1 MITRKWE
8 KVKDNALFAIIE
20 ICTFISLLF
29 WSGEGVLTALNILST
44 LPFRLVWT
52 GRAHNV
58 HPLVPRG
65 KQTPAL
71 GPSYHRHICIEQKY
85 IISVT
90 ISLFIVS
97 KWKIRY
103 YYNYTHVHM
112 LHIYFDFT
120 VISNLS
126 VVGKMISVLPTSIST
141 KKRGSTEIRGKIS
154 LIYGKHKTG
163 HLEVYITT
171 KYTNNR
177 YHILLLQKQSSSLPR
192 SEIQVNMLIL
202 VVVFDITLFLQIY
215 YYCKL

>member
-1 MITRKWE
+1 
-8 KVKDNALFAIIE
+8 
-20 ICTFISLLF
+20 
-29 WSGEGVLTALNILST
+29 
-44 LPFRLVWT
+44 
-52 GRAHNV
+52 
-58 HPLVPRG
+58 
-65 KQTPAL
+65 
-71 GPSYHRHICIEQKY
+71 
-85 IISVT
+85 
-90 ISLFIVS
+90 
-97 KWKIRY
+97 
-103 YYNYTHVHM
+103 M

-141 KKRGSTEIRGKIS
+141 EKRGSTEIRGKIS

-202 VVVFDITLFLQIY
+202 VVVFDITLFLLIITVS
-215 YYCKL
+215 CR

>member
-90 ISLFIVS
+90 ISLSSCLNERYAIIIITHMYTCCKPCLLWFYGYNEFIS
-97 KWKIRY
+97 CW
-103 YYNYTHVHM
+103 
-112 LHIYFDFT
+112 
-120 VISNLS
+120 
-126 VVGKMISVLPTSIST
+126 
-141 KKRGSTEIRGKIS
+141 
-154 LIYGKHKTG
+154 
-163 HLEVYITT
+163 
-171 KYTNNR
+171 
-177 YHILLLQKQSSSLPR
+177 
-192 SEIQVNMLIL
+192 
-202 VVVFDITLFLQIY
+202 
-215 YYCKL
+215 